1 MPHVTNSKDIK
12 SSHIIRVFKEDNT
25 FTTILCPLETTT
37 SELLAIVQKKFFLES
52 TTNFQLSVC
61 IGNCVKVLEDFE
73 KPLKIQMGLL
83 LLSGYTEED
92 KLRMLGR
99 EDLSFV
105 CKFVVENIFLRSLTH
120 DEEVLLSRNYVD
132 VNISSLNLKN
142 VPIIFHQHTYEI
154 EKLNVANNPSIYLPL
169 DFIQG
174 CTSLAYVDFFPQWV
188 F

>member
-1 MPHVTNSKDIK
+1 M
-12 SSHIIRVFKEDNT
+12 
-25 FTTILCPLETTT
+25 ETTT
-37 SELLAIVQKKFFLES
+37 SELLAIVQRNSFLS
-52 TTNFQLSVC
+52 QQPISNYRC

-132 VNISSLNLKN
+132 VNISSLNLKKC
-142 VPIIFHQHTYEI
+142 PYYIPSTY
-154 EKLNVANNPSIYLPL
+154 L
-169 DFIQG
+169 
-174 CTSLAYVDFFPQWV
+174 
-188 F
+188 

>member
-1 MPHVTNSKDIK
+1 MS
-12 SSHIIRVFKEDNT
+12 
-25 FTTILCPLETTT
+25 LETTT
-37 SELLAIVQKKFFLES
+37 SELLAIVQKKFFLS
-52 TTNFQLSVC
+52 QQPLPTIGC

-154 EKLNVANNPSIYLPL
+154 EN
-169 DFIQG
+169 
-174 CTSLAYVDFFPQWV
+174 
-188 F
+188 